1 LIGST
6 PEATVFQ
13 FAFCLLLYNT
23 LQVTRGF
30 IAANQK
36 RPAESISIE
45 NIFVD
50 VTEELLT
57 FDVLLRRGLVWL
69 DAIPPCEDVALRLRE
84 LLKQEW
90 SDRWIKAIN
99 KKRPLMWFRA
109 ANEPTDRSSAF
120 WKRTEKDVNSSG
132 CQSPGNGPYPH
143 GQHRSRIAPGTL
155 PADRHRPLASQDR
168 FAAFQRRASPQQ
180 ARTGKDGQRPGFPP
194 NSIEVLSIAAKKH

>member
-1 LIGST
+1 MIGST

-99 KKRPLMWFRA
+99 KKRLRSCGSERQTSPRIGLPHFGSGPKKTLTAADVNPPVTARPRA
-109 ANEPTDRSSAF
+109 AIAAAGT
-120 WKRTEKDVNSSG
+120 
-132 CQSPGNGPYPH
+132 
-143 GQHRSRIAPGTL
+143 HRG
-155 PADRHRPLASQDR
+155 
-168 FAAFQRRASPQQ
+168 
-180 ARTGKDGQRPGFPP
+180 RTGRLT
-194 NSIEVLSIAAKKH
+194 STARLA

>member
-1 LIGST
+1 LLDHYLSRWGIEGVFQQVTETFGLEGLIGST

-99 KKRPLMWFRA
+99 KKR
-109 ANEPTDRSSAF
+109 RSCGSERQTSPRIGLPHF
-120 WKRTEKDVNSSG
+120 GSG
-132 CQSPGNGPYPH
+132 PKK
-143 GQHRSRIAPGTL
+143 TL
-155 PADRHRPLASQDR
+155 TAVD
-168 FAAFQRRASPQQ
+168 
-180 ARTGKDGQRPGFPP
+180 
-194 NSIEVLSIAAKKH
+194 